1 MEDSNKVIN
10 VTCCF
15 SKILVIIFTM
25 LWAELNMAG
34 VRDQYVFCLNYSTLL
49 HTVCFSMLKTQEHC
63 CLCFKPLVHYYEYY
77 DVLLIKIRNHKL
89 YSIQH
94 LPQSDAL
101 KRCVQKSFYTPKHFD
116 SATLVT
122 LQHSDITSAWLKLAH
137 AHKQLRINHLQ
148 MCEDCEPL
156 QDGNVR
162 WAGMG

>member
-1 MEDSNKVIN
+1 M
-10 VTCCF
+10 C
-15 SKILVIIFTM
+15 ILVIARPIM
-25 LWAELNMAG
+25 LFM
-34 VRDQYVFCLNYSTLL
+34 LL
-49 HTVCFSMLKTQEHC
+49 EVTILSLIGA
-63 CLCFKPLVHYYEYY
+63 LL
-77 DVLLIKIRNHKL
+77 LLIKIRNHKL

-162 WAGMG
+162 LAGMGLQKLVLLMLSLRKY